1 MEITYQSEVM
11 RDKEVPISNKH
22 ILLLQTDEQL
32 LIWYQIIFPC
42 FHNGEKLVCTEKYI
56 ELRLF
61 TPLINQIVNNC
72 TKVFP

>member
-22 ILLLQTDEQL
+22 ILLLQTDEEL
-32 LIWYQIIFPC
+32 LIWHQIIFPC
-42 FHNGEKLVCTEKYI
+42 FHNGKKWVCTEKYI
-56 ELRLF
+56 QLKLF
-61 TPLINQIVNNC
+61 TPLINQFVNNC